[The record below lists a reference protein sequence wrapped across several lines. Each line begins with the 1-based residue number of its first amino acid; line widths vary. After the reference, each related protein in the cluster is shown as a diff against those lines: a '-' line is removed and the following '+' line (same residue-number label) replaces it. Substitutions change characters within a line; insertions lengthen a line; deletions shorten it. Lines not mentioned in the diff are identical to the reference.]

1 VAAFFPAA
9 VPEVRALLPALGFL
23 ISTFSVGGPRSLT
36 KRIEGKE
43 RLSMKER
50 VQKFGRFLSGMVMPN
65 IGAFIAWGL
74 IAALFIPDG
83 WIPNETIN
91 RMVSPMLK
99 YLLPILIGYTGG
111 KAVGGQKGAVTGAL
125 ATLGAIAATDST
137 MFIGA
142 MICGPLG
149 GWCIKKFDKA
159 MEGHIPAGFEMV
171 VNNFSVGIIGA
182 ILAILSIF
190 VIGPV
195 CVFLTGILEMG
206 VRFLV
211 DHSLLPLTAVL
222 VEPAKVLF
230 LNNAIN
236 HGVFTP
242 IGTAEALEAGKSI
255 LFMIESNPGPGL
267 GLLLAYCVA
276 GKGETRSSAG
286 AAAFIQFVGGIHEI
300 YFPYVL
306 MNPIVILGPM
316 IGNIVGIFTL
326 SALGGGLVAAA
337 SPGSIIAEML
347 MTPKGGYFANI
358 AGIGIACVV
367 SFVVSVFLLK
377 VFGKDASLEEAQAQV
392 AASKA
397 ASKGQ
402 AIPAASG
409 ASVSAKDVK
418 KIVFAC
424 DAGMGSSA
432 MGATMVRNKLK
443 DAGITDIEVIHYPVG
458 EIPSDCQIV
467 VTHHELSGRAAERAP
482 QARIIPIKNF
492 MGAPEYDVL
501 VKELLEARK
510 GGSSAPAAPAAEEK
524 PAASGEILLEKKNII
539 LNCKPVSP
547 EEAIRACGRLM
558 VESGYV
564 DESYIQGMLDREKS
578 FSVAIG
584 SHVAIP
590 HGTDASRAAIK
601 KTGLVVMTY
610 PEGIA
615 WGDDTVRLVVG
626 IASKGE
632 DHLGILGKIVEVAE
646 TEEDTDALVDNAT
659 ADQLYKLLNGLE

>member
-1 VAAFFPAA
+1 
-9 VPEVRALLPALGFL
+9 
-23 ISTFSVGGPRSLT
+23 
-36 KRIEGKE
+36 
-43 RLSMKER
+43 MKER

-74 IAALFIPDG
+74 IAAFFIPDG
-83 WIPNETIN
+83 WFPNETIN
-91 RMVSPMLK
+91 GMVGPMLRF
-99 YLLPILIGYTGG
+99 LLPILIGYTGG

-125 ATLGAIAATDST
+125 ATLGAIAATEST

-182 ILAILSIF
+182 ILAILSIY
-190 VIGPV
+190 VIAPV
-195 CVFLTGILEMG
+195 CVTLTGWLGAG
-206 VRFLV
+206 VEFLV
-211 DHSLLPLTAVL
+211 AHSLLPLTAIL

-242 IGTAEALEAGKSI
+242 IGTEQAMEMGKSI

-286 AAAFIQFVGGIHEI
+286 AAAVIQFVGGIHEI

-316 IGNIVGIFTL
+316 IGNVVGIFTL
-326 SALGGGLVAAA
+326 SALGGGLAAAA

-358 AGIGIACVV
+358 AGIAIAAVV
-367 SFVVSVFLLK
+367 SFLISVFLLK
-377 VFGKDASLEEAQAQV
+377 FFGKDASLEEAQAQV

-402 AIPAASG
+402 AAPAVSSG
-409 ASVSAKDVK
+409 ASVSAQDVK

-443 DAGITDIEVIHYPVG
+443 DAGITDIEVIHFPVG
-458 EIPSDCQIV
+458 EIPGDCQIV
-467 VTHHELSGRAAERAP
+467 VTHHELSGRAAQRVP

-492 MGAPEYDVL
+492 MGAPEYNTL
-501 VKELLEARK
+501 VQELLDARK
-510 GGSSAPAAPAAEEK
+510 GGAPAAAAAEEK
-524 PAASGEILLEKKNII
+524 PAADQPILLEKKNII

-547 EEAIRACGRLM
+547 EEAIKAVGRRM

-564 DESYIQGMLDREKS
+564 EESYIQGMLDREAS

-590 HGTDASRAAIK
+590 HGTEESRKAIK
-601 KTGLVVMTY
+601 KTGLIVMTY
-610 PEGIA
+610 PEGIQ
-615 WGDDTVRLVVG
+615 WGDETVRLVVG
-626 IASKGE
+626 IASTGE

-646 TEEDTDALVDNAT
+646 TEEDTDALVDNASV
-659 ADQLYKLLNGLE
+659 DQLYKLLNGLE

>member
-1 VAAFFPAA
+1 
-9 VPEVRALLPALGFL
+9 
-23 ISTFSVGGPRSLT
+23 
-36 KRIEGKE
+36 
-43 RLSMKER
+43 MKER

-83 WIPNETIN
+83 WLGKWGPAATIN
-91 RMVSPMLK
+91 TMVGPMLS

-111 KAVGGQKGAVTGAL
+111 KAVGGQKGAVAGAL
-125 ATLGAIAATDST
+125 ATLGAIASTEST

-149 GWCIKKFDKA
+149 GWCIKKFDEK

-171 VNNFSVGIIGA
+171 VNNFSVGILGG
-182 ILAILSIF
+182 ILAVLSIF
-190 VIGPV
+190 VIGPA
-195 CVFLTGILEMG
+195 CVVITDILGKG
-206 VRFLV
+206 VSFLV
-211 DHSLLPLTAVL
+211 NHSLLPLTAVL

-267 GLLLAYCVA
+267 GLLLAYCVF

-286 AAAFIQFVGGIHEI
+286 AAAVIQFVGGIHEI

-316 IGNIVGIFTL
+316 LGNIAGIFTL
-326 SALGGGLVAAA
+326 SLLGGGLVAAA
-337 SPGSIIAEML
+337 SPGSIIAELL
-347 MTPKGGYFANI
+347 MTPRGGYFANI
-358 AGIGIACVV
+358 MGIAVAAAV
-367 SFVVSVFLLK
+367 SFFVSAFLLK
-377 VFGKDASLEEAQAQV
+377 MFGKDASLEEAQAQV

-402 AIPAASG
+402 AVSAAATG
-409 ASVSAKDVK
+409 AVVSAKDVK

-432 MGATMVRNKLK
+432 MGATMLRNKLK
-443 DAGITDIEVIHYPVG
+443 DAGITDIEVIHHPVS
-458 EIPSDCQIV
+458 EIPADCQIV
-467 VTHHELSGRAAERAP
+467 VTHHELAHRAVASNPRA
-482 QARIIPIKNF
+482 RVIPIQNF
-492 MGAPEYDVL
+492 MGAPEYAML
-501 VKELLEARK
+501 VEELVAARSGK
-510 GGSSAPAAPAAEEK
+510 AAPALAAPKAEEK
-524 PAASGEILLEKKNII
+524 PAAPGAILLEQKNIV
-539 LNCKPVSP
+539 LNCKTVSP
-547 EEAIRACGRLM
+547 EEAIRAVGKRM
-558 VESGYV
+558 VDSGYCSEGYV
-564 DESYIQGMLDREKS
+564 QGMLDRNAS
-578 FSVAIG
+578 FPVAIG

-590 HGTDASRAAIK
+590 HGTNESREFIQ

-610 PEGIA
+610 PEGIV
-615 WGDDTVRLVVG
+615 WGEDQELVRLVIG
-626 IASKGE
+626 IASTGE
-632 DHLGILGKIVEVAE
+632 EHLDILNRIVEVCE
-646 TEEDTDALVDNAT
+646 TEEDTDALVDTAT
-659 ADQLYKLLNGLE
+659 VEDLYKKLNGLS

>member
-1 VAAFFPAA
+1 
-9 VPEVRALLPALGFL
+9 
-23 ISTFSVGGPRSLT
+23 
-36 KRIEGKE
+36 
-43 RLSMKER
+43 MKER

-74 IAALFIPDG
+74 IAAFFIPDG
-83 WIPNETIN
+83 WFPNETIN
-91 RMVSPMLK
+91 GMVGPMLRF
-99 YLLPILIGYTGG
+99 LLPILIGYTGG

-125 ATLGAIAATDST
+125 ATLGAIAATEST

-182 ILAILSIF
+182 ILAILSIY
-190 VIGPV
+190 VIAPV
-195 CVFLTGILEMG
+195 CVTLTTWLGAG
-206 VRFLV
+206 VEFLV
-211 DHSLLPLTAVL
+211 AHSLLPLTAVL

-242 IGTAEALEAGKSI
+242 IGTEQAMEMGKSI

-286 AAAFIQFVGGIHEI
+286 AAAVIQFVGGIHEI

-326 SALGGGLVAAA
+326 SALGGGLAAAA

-347 MTPKGGYFANI
+347 MTPRGGYLANI
-358 AGIGIACVV
+358 AGIGIAAVV
-367 SFVVSVFLLK
+367 SFFISVFLLK
-377 VFGKDASLEEAQAQV
+377 FFGKDASLEEAQAQV

-402 AIPAASG
+402 AVPAV
-409 ASVSAKDVK
+409 SVSAKDVR

-443 DAGITDIEVIHYPVG
+443 DAGITDIEVIHFPVG
-458 EIPSDCQIV
+458 EIPGDCQIV
-467 VTHHELSGRAAERAP
+467 VTHHELSGRAAQRAP

-492 MGAPEYDVL
+492 MGAPEYNTL
-501 VKELLEARK
+501 VQELLDARK
-510 GGSSAPAAPAAEEK
+510 GGSAPAAPAAVEEA
-524 PAASGEILLEKKNII
+524 PAAAEQPILLEKKNIV

-547 EEAIRACGRLM
+547 EEAIKAVGKRM

-564 DESYIQGMLDREKS
+564 EEAYIQGMLDREAS

-590 HGTDASRAAIK
+590 HGTEESRKAIK
-601 KTGLVVMTY
+601 KTGLIVMTY
-610 PEGIA
+610 PEGIE
-615 WGDDTVRLVVG
+615 WGDETVRLVVG
-626 IASKGE
+626 IASTGE

-646 TEEDTDALVDNAT
+646 TEEDTDALVDNASV
-659 ADQLYKLLNGLE
+659 DQLYKLLNGLE

>member
-1 VAAFFPAA
+1 
-9 VPEVRALLPALGFL
+9 
-23 ISTFSVGGPRSLT
+23 
-36 KRIEGKE
+36 
-43 RLSMKER
+43 MKER

-74 IAALFIPDG
+74 IAAFFIPDG
-83 WIPNETIN
+83 WFPNDTIN
-91 RMVSPMLK
+91 GMVGPMLRF
-99 YLLPILIGYTGG
+99 LLPILIGYTGG

-125 ATLGAIAATDST
+125 ATLGAIAATEST

-182 ILAILSIF
+182 ILAILSIY
-190 VIGPV
+190 VIAPV
-195 CVFLTGILEMG
+195 CVTLTGWLGAG
-206 VRFLV
+206 VQFLV
-211 DHSLLPLTAVL
+211 DRSLLPLTAVL

-242 IGTAEALEAGKSI
+242 IGTEQAMEMGKSI

-286 AAAFIQFVGGIHEI
+286 AAAVIQFVGGIHEI

-326 SALGGGLVAAA
+326 SALGGGLAAAA

-347 MTPKGGYFANI
+347 MTPRGGYLANI
-358 AGIGIACVV
+358 AGIGIAAVV
-367 SFVVSVFLLK
+367 SFLISVFLLK
-377 VFGKDASLEEAQAQV
+377 FFGKDASLEEAQAQV

-402 AIPAASG
+402 AVPAV
-409 ASVSAKDVK
+409 SVSAKDVR

-458 EIPSDCQIV
+458 EIPGDCQIV
-467 VTHHELSGRAAERAP
+467 VTHHELSGRAAQRAP

-492 MGAPEYDVL
+492 MGAPEYNTL
-501 VKELLEARK
+501 VQELLDARK
-510 GGSSAPAAPAAEEK
+510 GGSAPAPAAAAEEK
-524 PAASGEILLEKKNII
+524 PAGEQPILLEKKNII

-547 EEAIRACGRLM
+547 EEAIKAVGRRM

-564 DESYIQGMLDREKS
+564 EESYIQGMLDREAS

-590 HGTDASRAAIK
+590 HGTEESRKAIK
-601 KTGLVVMTY
+601 KTGLIVMTY
-610 PEGIA
+610 PEGIQ
-615 WGDDTVRLVVG
+615 WGDELVRLVVG
-626 IASKGE
+626 IASTGE

-646 TEEDTDALVDNAT
+646 TEEDTDKLVDT
-659 ADQLYKLLNGLE
+659 AGVDQLYKLLNGLE

>member
-1 VAAFFPAA
+1 
-9 VPEVRALLPALGFL
+9 
-23 ISTFSVGGPRSLT
+23 
-36 KRIEGKE
+36 
-43 RLSMKER
+43 MKER

-74 IAALFIPDG
+74 IAAFFIPDG
-83 WIPNETIN
+83 WFPNDTIN
-91 RMVSPMLK
+91 GMVGPMLRF
-99 YLLPILIGYTGG
+99 LLPILIGYTGG

-125 ATLGAIAATDST
+125 ATLGAIAATEST

-182 ILAILSIF
+182 ILAILSIY
-190 VIGPV
+190 VIAPV
-195 CVFLTGILEMG
+195 CVTLTDWLGAG
-206 VRFLV
+206 VEFLV
-211 DHSLLPLTAVL
+211 AQSLLPLTAVL

-242 IGTAEALEAGKSI
+242 IGTEQAMEMGKSI

-286 AAAFIQFVGGIHEI
+286 AAAVIQFVGGIHEI

-326 SALGGGLVAAA
+326 SALGGGLAAAA

-347 MTPKGGYFANI
+347 MTPRGGYLANI
-358 AGIGIACVV
+358 AGIGIAAVV
-367 SFVVSVFLLK
+367 SFLISVFLLK
-377 VFGKDASLEEAQAQV
+377 FFGKDASLEEAQAQV

-402 AIPAASG
+402 AVPAASSG
-409 ASVSAKDVK
+409 ASVSAKDVR

-458 EIPSDCQIV
+458 EIPGDCQIV
-467 VTHHELSGRAAERAP
+467 VTHHELSGRAAQRAP

-492 MGAPEYDVL
+492 MGAPEYNTL
-501 VKELLEARK
+501 VQELLDARK
-510 GGSSAPAAPAAEEK
+510 GGSAPAPAAAAEEK
-524 PAASGEILLEKKNII
+524 PAGEQPILLEKKNII

-547 EEAIRACGRLM
+547 EEAIKAVGRRM

-564 DESYIQGMLDREKS
+564 EESYIQGMLDREAS

-590 HGTDASRAAIK
+590 HGTEESRKAIK
-601 KTGLVVMTY
+601 KTGLIVMTY
-610 PEGIA
+610 PEGIQ
-615 WGDDTVRLVVG
+615 WGDELVRLVVG
-626 IASKGE
+626 IASTGE

-646 TEEDTDALVDNAT
+646 TEEDTDKLVDT
-659 ADQLYKLLNGLE
+659 AGVDQLYKLLNGLE

>member
-1 VAAFFPAA
+1 
-9 VPEVRALLPALGFL
+9 
-23 ISTFSVGGPRSLT
+23 
-36 KRIEGKE
+36 
-43 RLSMKER
+43 MKER

-83 WIPNETIN
+83 WLGKWGPAATIN
-91 RMVSPMLK
+91 TMVGPMLS

-111 KAVGGQKGAVTGAL
+111 RMVGGQKGAVTGAL
-125 ATLGAIAATDST
+125 ATLGAIASTTST

-149 GWCIKKFDKA
+149 GWCIKKFDEK

-171 VNNFSVGIIGA
+171 VNNFSVGIIGG
-182 ILAILSIF
+182 ILAVLSIF
-190 VIGPV
+190 AIGPA
-195 CVFLTGILEMG
+195 CVKITDVLGAG
-206 VRFLV
+206 VGFLV
-211 DHSLLPLTAVL
+211 ERGLLPLTAVL

-242 IGTAEALEAGKSI
+242 IGTEQAAELGKSI

-286 AAAFIQFVGGIHEI
+286 AAAVIQFVGGIHEI

-316 IGNIVGIFTL
+316 IGNIAGIFTL

-347 MTPKGGYFANI
+347 MTPKGGYVANI
-358 AGIGIACVV
+358 AGIGVAAAV
-367 SFVVSVFLLK
+367 SFAISVFLLK
-377 VFGKDASLEEAQAQV
+377 FFGKDASLAEAQAQV

-402 AIPAASG
+402 APVESSTG
-409 ASVSAKDVK
+409 ADVDLRSVK

-432 MGATMVRNKLK
+432 MGATMLRNKFK
-443 DAGITDIEVIHYPVG
+443 DAGITGIEVIHHPVS
-458 EIPSDCQIV
+458 EIPGDCQIV
-467 VTHHELSGRAAERAP
+467 VTHHELSGRAAQRAP
-482 QARIIPIKNF
+482 QARIIPIHNF
-492 MGAPEYDVL
+492 MGAPEYDAL
-501 VKELLEARK
+501 VNELLEARK
-510 GGSSAPAAPAAEEK
+510 GGSAPVKAAPVEAPKAEEEAPAQENT
-524 PAASGEILLEKKNII
+524 LLERKNIV
-539 LNCKPVSP
+539 LGCAPVTP

-564 DESYIQGMLDREKS
+564 DEAYIQGMLDREAS

-590 HGTDASRAAIK
+590 HGTNDVKPLIK
-601 KTGLVVMTY
+601 RTGVVVMTY
-610 PEGIA
+610 PDGID
-615 WGDDTVRLVVG
+615 WNGDKVKLVVG
-626 IASKGE
+626 IAAKGE
-632 DHLGILGKIVEVAE
+632 EHLEVLGRIVAIAS
-646 TEEDTDALVDNAT
+646 TDEDTDKLVAS
-659 ADQLYKLLNGLE
+659 ADAEKLFKTLNGMA

>member
-1 VAAFFPAA
+1 
-9 VPEVRALLPALGFL
+9 
-23 ISTFSVGGPRSLT
+23 
-36 KRIEGKE
+36 
-43 RLSMKER
+43 MKER

-74 IAALFIPDG
+74 IAAFFIPDG
-83 WIPNETIN
+83 WFPNDTIN
-91 RMVSPMLK
+91 GMVGPMLRF
-99 YLLPILIGYTGG
+99 LLPILIGYTGG

-125 ATLGAIAATDST
+125 ATLGAIAATEST

-182 ILAILSIF
+182 ILAILSIY
-190 VIGPV
+190 VIAPV
-195 CVFLTGILEMG
+195 CVTLTDWLGAG
-206 VRFLV
+206 VQFLV
-211 DHSLLPLTAVL
+211 DRSLLPLTAVL

-242 IGTAEALEAGKSI
+242 IGTEQAMEMGKSI

-286 AAAFIQFVGGIHEI
+286 AAAVIQFVGGIHEI

-326 SALGGGLVAAA
+326 SALGGGLAAAA

-347 MTPKGGYFANI
+347 MTPRGGYLANI
-358 AGIGIACVV
+358 AGIGIAAVV
-367 SFVVSVFLLK
+367 SFFISVFLLK
-377 VFGKDASLEEAQAQV
+377 FFGKDASLEEAQAQV

-402 AIPAASG
+402 AIPAASAG
-409 ASVSAKDVK
+409 ASVSAKDVR

-458 EIPSDCQIV
+458 EIPGDCQIV
-467 VTHHELSGRAAERAP
+467 VTHHELSGRAAQRAP

-492 MGAPEYDVL
+492 MGAPEYNTL
-501 VKELLEARK
+501 VQELLDARK
-510 GGSSAPAAPAAEEK
+510 GGSAPAPAAVEEAPAAAEH
-524 PAASGEILLEKKNII
+524 PILLEKKNIV

-547 EEAIRACGRLM
+547 EEAIKAVGKRM

-564 DESYIQGMLDREKS
+564 EESYIQGMLDREAS

-590 HGTDASRAAIK
+590 HGTEESRKAIK
-601 KTGLVVMTY
+601 KTGLIVMTY
-610 PEGIA
+610 PEGIQ
-615 WGDDTVRLVVG
+615 WGDELVRLVVG
-626 IASKGE
+626 IASTGE

-646 TEEDTDALVDNAT
+646 TEEDTDKLVDDAT
-659 ADQLYKLLNGLE
+659 VDQLYKLLNGLE

>member
-1 VAAFFPAA
+1 
-9 VPEVRALLPALGFL
+9 
-23 ISTFSVGGPRSLT
+23 
-36 KRIEGKE
+36 
-43 RLSMKER
+43 MKER

-65 IGAFIAWGL
+65 IGAFIAWGF
-74 IAALFIPDG
+74 IAAFFIEAG
-83 WIPNETIN
+83 WFPNATIAG
-91 RMVSPMLK
+91 MVVPMLQ
-99 YLLPILIGYTGG
+99 YLLPVLIGYTGG
-111 KAVGGQKGAVTGAL
+111 RVVGGQKGAVTGAL
-125 ATLGAIAATDST
+125 ATLGAIASTEST

-149 GWCIKKFDKA
+149 GWCIKKFDQS

-171 VNNFSVGIIGA
+171 VNNFSVGIIGG
-182 ILAILSIF
+182 ILAVLSIF
-190 VIGPV
+190 AIGPA
-195 CVFLTGILEMG
+195 CVKITDVLGAG
-206 VRFLV
+206 VSFLV
-211 DHSLLPLTAVL
+211 EHGLLPLTAVL

-316 IGNIVGIFTL
+316 IGNIAGIFTL
-326 SALGGGLVAAA
+326 SMLGGGLVAAA

-347 MTPKGGYFANI
+347 MTPKGGYIANI
-358 AGIGIACVV
+358 AGIAVAAVV
-367 SFVVSVFLLK
+367 SFLISAFLLK
-377 VFGKDASLEEAQAQV
+377 FFGKDASLEEAQAQV
-392 AASKA
+392 AANKA

-402 AIPAASG
+402 AIPAASTG
-409 ASVSAKDVK
+409 ASVDARDVR

-443 DAGITDIEVIHYPVG
+443 DAGVTGIEVIHHPVS
-458 EIPSDCQIV
+458 EIPGDCQIV
-467 VTHHELSGRAAERAP
+467 VTHHELSGRAAQRAP

-501 VKELLEARK
+501 VKELLDARK
-510 GGSSAPAAPAAEEK
+510 DVPAPAPAAMETPEAEESPAAVT
-524 PAASGEILLEKKNII
+524 LLERKNIV
-539 LNCKPVSP
+539 LGCAPVTP
-547 EEAIRACGRLM
+547 EEAIRACGRRM
-558 VESGYV
+558 VDSGYV
-564 DESYIQGMLDREKS
+564 DEAYIQGMLDREAS

-590 HGTDASRAAIK
+590 HGTNDVKPLIK
-601 KTGLVVMTY
+601 RTGVVVMTY
-610 PEGIA
+610 PEGID
-615 WGDDTVRLVVG
+615 WNGDKVKLVVG
-626 IASKGE
+626 IAAKGDE
-632 DHLGILGKIVEVAE
+632 HLEILGRIVGIAS
-646 TEEDTDALVDNAT
+646 TDEDTDALVAS
-659 ADQLYKLLNGLE
+659 ADTETLFKKLNGLA

>member
-1 VAAFFPAA
+1 
-9 VPEVRALLPALGFL
+9 
-23 ISTFSVGGPRSLT
+23 
-36 KRIEGKE
+36 
-43 RLSMKER
+43 MKER

-74 IAALFIPDG
+74 IAAFFIPDG
-83 WIPNETIN
+83 WFPNDTIN
-91 RMVSPMLK
+91 GMVGPMLRF
-99 YLLPILIGYTGG
+99 LLPILIGYTGG

-125 ATLGAIAATDST
+125 ATLGAIAATEST

-182 ILAILSIF
+182 ILAILSIY
-190 VIGPV
+190 VIAPV
-195 CVFLTGILEMG
+195 CVTLTDWLGAG
-206 VRFLV
+206 VQFLV
-211 DHSLLPLTAVL
+211 DRSLLPLTAVL

-242 IGTAEALEAGKSI
+242 IGTEQAMEMGKSI

-286 AAAFIQFVGGIHEI
+286 AAAVIQFVGGIHEI

-316 IGNIVGIFTL
+316 IGNVVGIFTL
-326 SALGGGLVAAA
+326 SALGGGLAAAA

-347 MTPKGGYFANI
+347 MTPRGGYLANI
-358 AGIGIACVV
+358 AGIGIAAVV
-367 SFVVSVFLLK
+367 SFFISVFLLK
-377 VFGKDASLEEAQAQV
+377 FFGKDASLEEAQAQV

-402 AIPAASG
+402 AIPAASAG
-409 ASVSAKDVK
+409 ASVSAKDVR

-458 EIPSDCQIV
+458 EIPGDCQIV
-467 VTHHELSGRAAERAP
+467 VTHHELSGRAAQRAP

-492 MGAPEYDVL
+492 MGAPEYNTL
-501 VKELLEARK
+501 VQELLDARK
-510 GGSSAPAAPAAEEK
+510 GGSAPAPAAVEEAPAAAEH
-524 PAASGEILLEKKNII
+524 PILLEKKNIV

-547 EEAIRACGRLM
+547 EEAIKAVGKRM

-564 DESYIQGMLDREKS
+564 EESYIQGMLDREAS

-590 HGTDASRAAIK
+590 HGTEESRKAIK
-601 KTGLVVMTY
+601 KTGLIVMTY
-610 PEGIA
+610 PEGIE
-615 WGDDTVRLVVG
+615 WGDETVRLVVG
-626 IASKGE
+626 IASTGE

-646 TEEDTDALVDNAT
+646 TEEDTDKLVDDAT
-659 ADQLYKLLNGLE
+659 VDQLYKLLNGLE

>member
-1 VAAFFPAA
+1 
-9 VPEVRALLPALGFL
+9 
-23 ISTFSVGGPRSLT
+23 
-36 KRIEGKE
+36 
-43 RLSMKER
+43 MKER

-74 IAALFIPDG
+74 IAAFFIPDG
-83 WIPNETIN
+83 WFPNDTIN
-91 RMVSPMLK
+91 GMVGPMLRF
-99 YLLPILIGYTGG
+99 LLPILIGYTGG

-125 ATLGAIAATDST
+125 ATLGAIAATEST

-182 ILAILSIF
+182 ILAILSIY
-190 VIGPV
+190 VIAPV
-195 CVFLTGILEMG
+195 CVTLTDWLGAG
-206 VRFLV
+206 VQFLV
-211 DHSLLPLTAVL
+211 DRSLLPLTAVL

-242 IGTAEALEAGKSI
+242 IGTEQAMEMGKSI

-286 AAAFIQFVGGIHEI
+286 AAAVIQFVGGIHEI

-316 IGNIVGIFTL
+316 IGNVVGIFTL
-326 SALGGGLVAAA
+326 SALGGGLAAAA

-347 MTPKGGYFANI
+347 MTPRGGYLANI
-358 AGIGIACVV
+358 AGIGIAAVV
-367 SFVVSVFLLK
+367 SFFISVFLLK
-377 VFGKDASLEEAQAQV
+377 FFGKDASLEEAQAQV

-402 AIPAASG
+402 AVPAV
-409 ASVSAKDVK
+409 SVSAKDVR

-443 DAGITDIEVIHYPVG
+443 DAGITDIEVIHFPVG
-458 EIPSDCQIV
+458 EIPGDCQIV
-467 VTHHELSGRAAERAP
+467 VTHHELSGRAAQRAP

-492 MGAPEYDVL
+492 MGAPEYNTL
-501 VKELLEARK
+501 VQELLDARK
-510 GGSSAPAAPAAEEK
+510 GGSAPAPAVVEEAPAAAEH
-524 PAASGEILLEKKNII
+524 PILLEKKNIV

-547 EEAIRACGRLM
+547 EEAIKAVGKRM

-564 DESYIQGMLDREKS
+564 EESYIQGMLDREAS

-590 HGTDASRAAIK
+590 HGTEESRKAIK
-601 KTGLVVMTY
+601 KTGLIVMTY
-610 PEGIA
+610 PEGIQ
-615 WGDDTVRLVVG
+615 WGDELVRLVVG
-626 IASKGE
+626 IASTGE

-646 TEEDTDALVDNAT
+646 TEEDTDKLVDDAT
-659 ADQLYKLLNGLE
+659 VDQLYKLLNGLE

>member
-1 VAAFFPAA
+1 
-9 VPEVRALLPALGFL
+9 
-23 ISTFSVGGPRSLT
+23 
-36 KRIEGKE
+36 
-43 RLSMKER
+43 MKER

-74 IAALFIPDG
+74 IAAFFIPDG
-83 WIPNETIN
+83 WFPNDTIN
-91 RMVSPMLK
+91 GMVGPMLRF
-99 YLLPILIGYTGG
+99 LLPILIGYTGG

-125 ATLGAIAATDST
+125 ATLGAIAATEST

-182 ILAILSIF
+182 ILAILSIY
-190 VIGPV
+190 VIAPV
-195 CVFLTGILEMG
+195 CVTLTGWLGAG
-206 VRFLV
+206 VQFLV
-211 DHSLLPLTAVL
+211 DRSLLPLTAVL

-242 IGTAEALEAGKSI
+242 IGTEQAMEMGKSI

-286 AAAFIQFVGGIHEI
+286 AAAVIQFVGGIHEI

-326 SALGGGLVAAA
+326 SALGGGLAAAA

-347 MTPKGGYFANI
+347 MTPRGGYLANI
-358 AGIGIACVV
+358 AGIGIAAVV
-367 SFVVSVFLLK
+367 SFLISVFLLK
-377 VFGKDASLEEAQAQV
+377 FFGKDASLEEAQAQV

-402 AIPAASG
+402 AVSAASSG
-409 ASVSAKDVK
+409 ASVSAKDVR

-458 EIPSDCQIV
+458 EIPGDCQIV
-467 VTHHELSGRAAERAP
+467 VTHHELSGRAAQRAP

-492 MGAPEYDVL
+492 MGAPEYNTL
-501 VKELLEARK
+501 VQELLDARK
-510 GGSSAPAAPAAEEK
+510 GGSAPAPAAAAEEK
-524 PAASGEILLEKKNII
+524 PAGEQPILLEKKNII

-547 EEAIRACGRLM
+547 EEAIKAVGKRM

-564 DESYIQGMLDREKS
+564 EESYIQGMLDREAS

-590 HGTDASRAAIK
+590 HGTEESRKAIK
-601 KTGLVVMTY
+601 KTGLIVMTY
-610 PEGIA
+610 PEGIQ
-615 WGDDTVRLVVG
+615 WGDELVRLVVG
-626 IASKGE
+626 IASTGE

-646 TEEDTDALVDNAT
+646 TEEDTDKLVDT
-659 ADQLYKLLNGLE
+659 AGVDQLYKLLNGLE

>member
-1 VAAFFPAA
+1 MPPGRFV
-9 VPEVRALLPALGFL
+9 
-23 ISTFSVGGPRSLT
+23 
-36 KRIEGKE
+36 KRPYVLQFQRPHPYIVKGDTPV
-43 RLSMKER
+43 KER

-83 WIPNETIN
+83 WLGWWAPAATIN
-91 RMVSPMLK
+91 NMVGPMLS

-111 KAVGGQKGAVTGAL
+111 KVVGGQKGAVTGAL
-125 ATLGAIAATDST
+125 ATLGAIASTDST

-149 GWCIKKFDKA
+149 GWCIKKFDEK

-171 VNNFSVGIIGA
+171 VNNFSVGIIGG
-182 ILAILSIF
+182 ILAVLSIF
-190 VIGPV
+190 AIGPA
-195 CVFLTGILEMG
+195 CVKITDVLGAG
-206 VRFLV
+206 VSFLV
-211 DHSLLPLTAVL
+211 EHGLLPLTAVL

-316 IGNIVGIFTL
+316 LGNIAGIFTL
-326 SALGGGLVAAA
+326 SMLGGGLVAAA
-337 SPGSIIAEML
+337 SPGSIIAELL

-358 AGIGIACVV
+358 AGIAVAGAV
-367 SFVVSVFLLK
+367 SFAVSVFLLK
-377 VFGKDASLEEAQAQV
+377 FFGKDASLAEAQAQV
-392 AASKA
+392 AASK
-397 ASKGQ
+397 GQ
-402 AIPAASG
+402 APAAESTTG
-409 ASVSAKDVK
+409 AEVDIKSVK

-432 MGATMVRNKLK
+432 MGATMLRNKLK
-443 DAGITDIEVIHYPVG
+443 DAGITGIEVIHHPVS
-458 EIPSDCQIV
+458 EIPGDCQIV
-467 VTHHELSGRAAERAP
+467 VTHHELSGRAAQRAP
-482 QARIIPIKNF
+482 QARIIPIHNF
-492 MGAPEYDVL
+492 MGAPEYDAL
-501 VKELLEARK
+501 VNELLDARK
-510 GGSSAPAAPAAEEK
+510 GGSAPAPSAPAPKVETPAPA
-524 PAASGEILLEKKNII
+524 GDTLLERKNIV
-539 LNCKPVSP
+539 LNCAPATP

-564 DESYIQGMLDREKS
+564 DEAYIQGMLDREAS

-590 HGTDASRAAIK
+590 HGTNDVKPLIK
-601 KTGLVVMTY
+601 RTGVVVMTY
-610 PEGIA
+610 PEGID
-615 WGDDTVRLVVG
+615 WNGDKVKLVVG
-626 IASKGE
+626 IAAKGE
-632 DHLGILGKIVEVAE
+632 EHLEVLGRIVAIAS
-646 TEEDTDALVDNAT
+646 TDEDTDKLVAS
-659 ADQLYKLLNGLE
+659 ADAEKLFTNLNGLT

>member
-1 VAAFFPAA
+1 
-9 VPEVRALLPALGFL
+9 
-23 ISTFSVGGPRSLT
+23 
-36 KRIEGKE
+36 
-43 RLSMKER
+43 MKER

-74 IAALFIPDG
+74 IAAFFIPDG
-83 WIPNETIN
+83 WFPNDTIN
-91 RMVSPMLK
+91 GMVGPMLRF
-99 YLLPILIGYTGG
+99 LLPILIGYTGG

-125 ATLGAIAATDST
+125 ATLGAIAATEST

-182 ILAILSIF
+182 ILAILSIY
-190 VIGPV
+190 VIAPV
-195 CVFLTGILEMG
+195 CVTLTDWLGEG
-206 VRFLV
+206 VQFLV
-211 DHSLLPLTAVL
+211 DRSLLPLTAVL

-242 IGTAEALEAGKSI
+242 IGTEQAMEMGKSI

-286 AAAFIQFVGGIHEI
+286 AAAVIQFVGGIHEI

-326 SALGGGLVAAA
+326 SALGGGLAAA
-337 SPGSIIAEML
+337 TSPGSIIAEML
-347 MTPKGGYFANI
+347 MTPRGGYLANI
-358 AGIGIACVV
+358 AGIGIAAVV
-367 SFVVSVFLLK
+367 SFLISVFLLK
-377 VFGKDASLEEAQAQV
+377 FFGKDASLEEAQAQV

-402 AIPAASG
+402 AVPAASSG
-409 ASVSAKDVK
+409 ASVSAKDVR

-443 DAGITDIEVIHYPVG
+443 DAGITDIEVIHFPVG
-458 EIPSDCQIV
+458 EIPGDCQIV
-467 VTHHELSGRAAERAP
+467 VTHHELSGRAAQRAP

-492 MGAPEYDVL
+492 MGAPEYNTL
-501 VKELLEARK
+501 VQELLDARK
-510 GGSSAPAAPAAEEK
+510 GGSAPAPAAAEEAPAAAEH
-524 PAASGEILLEKKNII
+524 PILLEKKNIV

-547 EEAIRACGRLM
+547 EEAIKAVGKRM

-564 DESYIQGMLDREKS
+564 EESYIQGMLDREAS

-590 HGTDASRAAIK
+590 HGTEESRKAIK
-601 KTGLVVMTY
+601 KTGLIVMTY
-610 PEGIA
+610 PEGIQ
-615 WGDDTVRLVVG
+615 WGDELVRLVVG
-626 IASKGE
+626 IASTGE

-646 TEEDTDALVDNAT
+646 TEEDTDKLVDDAT
-659 ADQLYKLLNGLE
+659 VDQLYKLLNGLE

>member
-1 VAAFFPAA
+1 
-9 VPEVRALLPALGFL
+9 
-23 ISTFSVGGPRSLT
+23 
-36 KRIEGKE
+36 
-43 RLSMKER
+43 
-50 VQKFGRFLSGMVMPN
+50 MVMPN

-83 WIPNETIN
+83 WLGKWGPAATIN
-91 RMVSPMLK
+91 NMVGPMLS

-125 ATLGAIAATDST
+125 ATLGAIASTTST

-149 GWCIKKFDKA
+149 GWCVKKFDEK

-171 VNNFSVGIIGA
+171 VNNFSVGIIGG

-190 VIGPV
+190 VIGPA
-195 CVFLTGILEMG
+195 CVVLTDVLGKG
-206 VRFLV
+206 VGWLV
-211 DHSLLPLTAVL
+211 NHSLLPLTAVL

-242 IGTAEALEAGKSI
+242 IGTEQVEALRAVGEVGKSI
-255 LFMIESNPGPGL
+255 LYMIESNPGPGL

-286 AAAFIQFVGGIHEI
+286 AAAVIQFVGGIHEI

-316 IGNIVGIFTL
+316 VGNVCGIFTL
-326 SALGGGLVAAA
+326 NLLGGGLSGPA
-337 SPGSIIAEML
+337 SPGSVIAELML
-347 MTPKGGYFANI
+347 TPKGCYFANI
-358 AGIGIACVV
+358 AGIAVACAV
-367 SFVVSVFLLK
+367 SFAISTFLLK
-377 VFGKDASLEEAQAQV
+377 FFGKDADLAEAQAQV

-402 AIPAASG
+402 AAPAG
-409 ASVSAKDVK
+409 APTGAQVDINSVR

-432 MGATMVRNKLK
+432 MGATMLRNKLK
-443 DAGITDIEVIHYPVG
+443 DAGITDIEVIHHPVS

-467 VTHHELSGRAAERAP
+467 VTHHELAHRAVASNP
-482 QARIIPIKNF
+482 SARVIPIQNF
-492 MGAPEYDVL
+492 MGAPEYDAL
-501 VKELLEARK
+501 VKELTAAR
-510 GGSSAPAAPAAEEK
+510 GGKSAPAAAVEEK
-524 PAASGEILLEKKNII
+524 KASGPILLEKKNIV
-539 LNCKPVSP
+539 LNCQPATP

-558 VESGYV
+558 VESGYCTEGYV
-564 DESYIQGMLDREKS
+564 QGMIERDAG
-578 FSVAIG
+578 FPVAIG

-590 HGTDASRAAIK
+590 HGTNESREFIQ

-610 PEGIA
+610 PQGIV
-615 WGDDTVRLVVG
+615 WGEDEELVRLVIG
-626 IASKGE
+626 IASQGE
-632 DHLGILGKIVEVAE
+632 EHLDILNRIVEICE
-646 TEEDTDALVDNAT
+646 SEEDTDALVDTAT
-659 ADQLYKLLNGLE
+659 VEELYQKLNGLS

>member
-1 VAAFFPAA
+1 
-9 VPEVRALLPALGFL
+9 
-23 ISTFSVGGPRSLT
+23 
-36 KRIEGKE
+36 
-43 RLSMKER
+43 MKER

-65 IGAFIAWGL
+65 IGAFIAWGF
-74 IAALFIPDG
+74 IAAFFIPAG
-83 WIPNETIN
+83 WFPNETIN
-91 RMVSPMLK
+91 GMVGPMLQ

-111 KAVGGQKGAVTGAL
+111 KVVGGQKGAVTGAL
-125 ATLGAIAATDST
+125 ATLGAIAATDAT

-171 VNNFSVGIIGA
+171 VNNFSVGVIGA
-182 ILAILSIF
+182 VLAILSIY

-195 CVFLTGILEMG
+195 CVVLTDILGSG
-206 VRFLV
+206 VEFLV
-211 DHSLLPLTAVL
+211 NHGLLPLTAVL

-242 IGTAEALEAGKSI
+242 IGTEQAMEFGKSI

-286 AAAFIQFVGGIHEI
+286 AAAVIQFVGGIHEI

-316 IGNIVGIFTL
+316 IGNICAIFTL
-326 SALGGGLVAAA
+326 SILGGGLVAAA

-347 MTPKGGYFANI
+347 MTPRGGYIANV
-358 AGIGIACVV
+358 AGIGVGAIV
-367 SFVVSVFLLK
+367 SFLISAFLLK
-377 VFGKDASLEEAQAQV
+377 MFGKDASLEEAQAQV

-402 AIPAASG
+402 AIPAAASG
-409 ASVSAKDVK
+409 ASVNAKDVR

-458 EIPSDCQIV
+458 EIPGDCQIV
-467 VTHHELSGRAAERAP
+467 VTHHELSGRAAQRAP

-510 GGSSAPAAPAAEEK
+510 GGSAPAPAAAAPAAEEK
-524 PAASGEILLEKKNII
+524 PAGEQPILLEKKNII

-547 EEAIRACGRLM
+547 EEAIQAVGKLM

-564 DESYIQGMLDREKS
+564 EESYIQGMLDREKS

-590 HGTDASRAAIK
+590 HGTEESRKAIK
-601 KTGLVVMTY
+601 KTGLIVMTY
-610 PEGIA
+610 PEGIE
-615 WGDDTVRLVVG
+615 WGEDTVRLVVG
-626 IASKGE
+626 IASTGE

-646 TEEDTDALVDNAT
+646 TEEDTDKLVDNASV
-659 ADQLYKLLNGLE
+659 DQLYKLLNSLE

>member
-1 VAAFFPAA
+1 
-9 VPEVRALLPALGFL
+9 
-23 ISTFSVGGPRSLT
+23 
-36 KRIEGKE
+36 
-43 RLSMKER
+43 MKER

-83 WIPNETIN
+83 WLGKWGPAATIN
-91 RMVSPMLK
+91 TMVGPMLQ

-111 KAVGGQKGAVTGAL
+111 RAVGGQKGAVTGAL
-125 ATLGAIAATDST
+125 ATLGAIASTSST

-171 VNNFSVGIIGA
+171 VNNFSVGIIGG
-182 ILAILSIF
+182 ILAVLSIF
-190 VIGPV
+190 VIGPA
-195 CVFLTGILEMG
+195 CVVVTDILGKG
-206 VRFLV
+206 VQFLV
-211 DHSLLPLTAVL
+211 DRSLLPLTAVL

-242 IGTAEALEAGKSI
+242 IGTDQAMEMGKSI

-286 AAAFIQFVGGIHEI
+286 AAAVIQFVGGIHEI

-316 IGNIVGIFTL
+316 VGNIVGIFTL
-326 SALGGGLVAAA
+326 SVLKGGLVAAA

-358 AGIGIACVV
+358 AGIGVAAVV
-367 SFVVSVFLLK
+367 SFFISVFLLK
-377 VFGKDASLEEAQAQV
+377 FFGKDADLAEAQAQV

-402 AIPAASG
+402 AIPAAVSSG

-458 EIPSDCQIV
+458 EIPGDCQIV

-492 MGAPEYDVL
+492 MGAPEYNTL
-501 VKELLEARK
+501 VQELLDARK
-510 GGSSAPAAPAAEEK
+510 GGSAPAAPAAAEEQS
-524 PAASGEILLEKKNII
+524 AAAEQPILLEKKNIL

-547 EEAIRACGRLM
+547 EEAIKAVGKLM

-564 DESYIQGMLDREKS
+564 EESYIQGMLDREKS

-590 HGTDASRAAIK
+590 HGTEESRKAIK
-601 KTGLVVMTY
+601 KTGLIVMTY
-610 PEGIA
+610 PEGIQ
-615 WGDDTVRLVVG
+615 WGDELVRLVVG
-626 IASKGE
+626 IASTGE

-646 TEEDTDALVDNAT
+646 TEEDTDKLVDGAT
-659 ADQLYKLLNGLE
+659 VDQLYKLLNGLE

>member
-1 VAAFFPAA
+1 
-9 VPEVRALLPALGFL
+9 
-23 ISTFSVGGPRSLT
+23 
-36 KRIEGKE
+36 
-43 RLSMKER
+43 MKER

-74 IAALFIPDG
+74 IAAFFIPDG
-83 WIPNETIN
+83 WFPNDTIN
-91 RMVSPMLK
+91 GMVGPMLRF
-99 YLLPILIGYTGG
+99 LLPILIGYTGG

-125 ATLGAIAATDST
+125 ATLGAIAATEST

-182 ILAILSIF
+182 ILAILSIY
-190 VIGPV
+190 VIAPV
-195 CVFLTGILEMG
+195 CVTLTDWLGAG
-206 VRFLV
+206 VQFLV
-211 DHSLLPLTAVL
+211 DRSLLPLTAVL

-242 IGTAEALEAGKSI
+242 IGTEQAMEMGKSI

-286 AAAFIQFVGGIHEI
+286 AAAVIQFVGGIHEI

-326 SALGGGLVAAA
+326 SALGGGLAAAA

-347 MTPKGGYFANI
+347 MTPRGGYLANI
-358 AGIGIACVV
+358 AGIGIAAVV
-367 SFVVSVFLLK
+367 SFFISVFLLK
-377 VFGKDASLEEAQAQV
+377 FFGKDASLEEAQAQV

-402 AIPAASG
+402 AVPAASAG
-409 ASVSAKDVK
+409 ASVSAKDVR

-458 EIPSDCQIV
+458 EIPGDCQIV
-467 VTHHELSGRAAERAP
+467 VTHHELSGRAAQRAP

-492 MGAPEYDVL
+492 MGAPEYNTL
-501 VKELLEARK
+501 VQELLDARK
-510 GGSSAPAAPAAEEK
+510 GGSAPAPAAVEEAPAAAEH
-524 PAASGEILLEKKNII
+524 PILLEKKNIV

-547 EEAIRACGRLM
+547 EEAIKAVGKRM

-564 DESYIQGMLDREKS
+564 EESYIQGMLDREAS

-590 HGTDASRAAIK
+590 HGTEESRKAIK
-601 KTGLVVMTY
+601 KTGLIVMTY
-610 PEGIA
+610 PEGIQ
-615 WGDDTVRLVVG
+615 WGDELVRLVVG
-626 IASKGE
+626 IASTGE

-646 TEEDTDALVDNAT
+646 TEEDTDKLVDDAT
-659 ADQLYKLLNGLE
+659 VDQLYKLLNGLE

>member
-1 VAAFFPAA
+1 
-9 VPEVRALLPALGFL
+9 
-23 ISTFSVGGPRSLT
+23 
-36 KRIEGKE
+36 
-43 RLSMKER
+43 
-50 VQKFGRFLSGMVMPN
+50 MPN

-83 WIPNETIN
+83 WLGKWGPAATIN
-91 RMVSPMLK
+91 TMVGPMLQ

-111 KAVGGQKGAVTGAL
+111 RAIGGQKGAVTGAL
-125 ATLGAIAATDST
+125 ATLGAIAATSST

-149 GWCIKKFDKA
+149 GWCIKKFDEK
-159 MEGHIPAGFEMV
+159 MEGRIPAGFEMV
-171 VNNFSVGIIGA
+171 VNNFSVGIIGG
-182 ILAILSIF
+182 ILAVLSIF
-190 VIGPV
+190 AIGPA
-195 CVFLTGILEMG
+195 CVKITDMLGAG
-206 VRFLV
+206 VGFLV
-211 DHSLLPLTAVL
+211 DHGLLPLTAVL

-242 IGTAEALEAGKSI
+242 IGTEQAAELGKSI

-286 AAAFIQFVGGIHEI
+286 AAAVIQFVGGIHEI

-316 IGNIVGIFTL
+316 VGNIAGIFTL
-326 SALGGGLVAAA
+326 SILGGGLVAAA
-337 SPGSIIAEML
+337 SPGSIIAELL

-358 AGIGIACVV
+358 AGIAVAGAV
-367 SFVVSVFLLK
+367 SFAISVFLLK
-377 VFGKDASLEEAQAQV
+377 FFGKDASLAEAQAQV

-402 AIPAASG
+402 A
-409 ASVSAKDVK
+409 VSAAAPTGANVDIKSVK

-432 MGATMVRNKLK
+432 MGATMLRNKLK
-443 DAGITDIEVIHYPVG
+443 DAGITDIEVIHHPVS

-467 VTHHELSGRAAERAP
+467 VTHHELAHRAVASNP
-482 QARIIPIKNF
+482 SARVIPIQNF
-492 MGAPEYDVL
+492 MGAPEYATL
-501 VKELLEARK
+501 VEELASARS
-510 GGSSAPAAPAAEEK
+510 GRAAPAAPAA
-524 PAASGEILLEKKNII
+524 ILLEKKNIV
-539 LNCKPVSP
+539 LGCKSVTP
-547 EEAIRACGRLM
+547 EEAITACGRLM
-558 VESGYV
+558 VDSGYCAEGYV
-564 DESYIQGMLDREKS
+564 QGMIERNAG
-578 FSVAIG
+578 FPVAIG

-590 HGTDASRAAIK
+590 HGTNESRQFIQ

-610 PEGIA
+610 PEGIV
-615 WGDDTVRLVVG
+615 WGEDEELVRLVIG
-626 IASKGE
+626 IASQGE
-632 DHLGILGKIVEVAE
+632 EHLDILNRIVEVCE

-659 ADQLYKLLNGLE
+659 VEDLYKKLNGLS

>member
-1 VAAFFPAA
+1 
-9 VPEVRALLPALGFL
+9 
-23 ISTFSVGGPRSLT
+23 
-36 KRIEGKE
+36 
-43 RLSMKER
+43 MKER

-74 IAALFIPDG
+74 IAAFFIPDG
-83 WIPNETIN
+83 WFPNDTIN
-91 RMVSPMLK
+91 GMVGPMLRF
-99 YLLPILIGYTGG
+99 LLPILIGYTGG

-125 ATLGAIAATDST
+125 ATLGAIAATEST

-182 ILAILSIF
+182 ILAILSIY
-190 VIGPV
+190 VIAPV
-195 CVFLTGILEMG
+195 CVTLTTWLGAG
-206 VRFLV
+206 VQFLV
-211 DHSLLPLTAVL
+211 DRSLLPLTAVL

-242 IGTAEALEAGKSI
+242 IGTDQAMEMGKSI

-286 AAAFIQFVGGIHEI
+286 AAAVIQFVGGIHEI

-316 IGNIVGIFTL
+316 IGNVVGIFTL
-326 SALGGGLVAAA
+326 SALGGGLAAAA

-347 MTPKGGYFANI
+347 MTPRGGYLANI
-358 AGIGIACVV
+358 AGIGIAAVV
-367 SFVVSVFLLK
+367 SFFISVFLLK
-377 VFGKDASLEEAQAQV
+377 FFGKDASLEEAQAQV

-402 AIPAASG
+402 AIPAASAG
-409 ASVSAKDVK
+409 ASVSAKDVR

-443 DAGITDIEVIHYPVG
+443 DAGITDIEVIHHPVS
-458 EIPSDCQIV
+458 EIPGDCQIV

-492 MGAPEYDVL
+492 MGAPEYDTL
-501 VKELLEARK
+501 VQELLDARK
-510 GGSSAPAAPAAEEK
+510 GGSAPAPAAVEEAPAAAEH
-524 PAASGEILLEKKNII
+524 PILLEKKNIV

-547 EEAIRACGRLM
+547 EEAIKAVGKRM

-564 DESYIQGMLDREKS
+564 EESYIQGMLDREAS

-590 HGTDASRAAIK
+590 HGTEESRKAIK
-601 KTGLVVMTY
+601 KTGLIVMTY
-610 PEGIA
+610 PEGIQ
-615 WGDDTVRLVVG
+615 WGDELVRLVVG
-626 IASKGE
+626 IASTGE

-646 TEEDTDALVDNAT
+646 TEEDTDKLVDDAT
-659 ADQLYKLLNGLE
+659 VDQLYKLLNGLE

>member
-1 VAAFFPAA
+1 
-9 VPEVRALLPALGFL
+9 
-23 ISTFSVGGPRSLT
+23 
-36 KRIEGKE
+36 
-43 RLSMKER
+43 MKER

-74 IAALFIPDG
+74 IAAFFIPDG
-83 WIPNETIN
+83 WFPNDTIN
-91 RMVSPMLK
+91 GMVGPMLRF
-99 YLLPILIGYTGG
+99 LLPILIGYTGG

-125 ATLGAIAATDST
+125 ATLGAIAATEST

-182 ILAILSIF
+182 ILAILSIY
-190 VIGPV
+190 VIAPV
-195 CVFLTGILEMG
+195 CVTLTDWLGAG
-206 VRFLV
+206 VQFLV
-211 DHSLLPLTAVL
+211 DRSLLPLTAVL

-242 IGTAEALEAGKSI
+242 IGTDQAMEMGKSI

-286 AAAFIQFVGGIHEI
+286 AAAVIQFVGGIHEI

-316 IGNIVGIFTL
+316 IGNVVGIFTL
-326 SALGGGLVAAA
+326 SALGGGLAAAA

-347 MTPKGGYFANI
+347 MTPRGGYLANI
-358 AGIGIACVV
+358 AGIGIAAVV
-367 SFVVSVFLLK
+367 SFFISVFLLK
-377 VFGKDASLEEAQAQV
+377 FFGKDASLEEAQAQV

-402 AIPAASG
+402 AIPAASAG
-409 ASVSAKDVK
+409 ASVSAKDVR

-443 DAGITDIEVIHYPVG
+443 DAGITDIEVIHFPVG
-458 EIPSDCQIV
+458 EIPGDCQIV
-467 VTHHELSGRAAERAP
+467 VTHHELSGRAAQRAP

-492 MGAPEYDVL
+492 MGAPEYNTL
-501 VKELLEARK
+501 VQELLDARK
-510 GGSSAPAAPAAEEK
+510 GGSAPAPAAVEEAPAAAEH
-524 PAASGEILLEKKNII
+524 PILLEKKNIV

-547 EEAIRACGRLM
+547 EEAIKAVGKRM

-564 DESYIQGMLDREKS
+564 EESYIQGMLDREAS

-590 HGTDASRAAIK
+590 HGTEESRKAIK
-601 KTGLVVMTY
+601 KTGLIVMTY
-610 PEGIA
+610 PEGIQ
-615 WGDDTVRLVVG
+615 WGDELVRLVVG
-626 IASKGE
+626 IASTGE

-646 TEEDTDALVDNAT
+646 TEEDTDKLVDDAT
-659 ADQLYKLLNGLE
+659 VDQLYKLLNGLE

>member
-1 VAAFFPAA
+1 
-9 VPEVRALLPALGFL
+9 
-23 ISTFSVGGPRSLT
+23 
-36 KRIEGKE
+36 
-43 RLSMKER
+43 MKER

-74 IAALFIPDG
+74 IAAFFIPDG
-83 WIPNETIN
+83 WFPNDTIN
-91 RMVSPMLK
+91 GMVGPMLRF
-99 YLLPILIGYTGG
+99 LLPILIGYTGG

-125 ATLGAIAATDST
+125 ATLGAIAATEST

-182 ILAILSIF
+182 ILAILSIY
-190 VIGPV
+190 VIAPV
-195 CVFLTGILEMG
+195 CVTLTDWLGAG
-206 VRFLV
+206 VEFLV
-211 DHSLLPLTAVL
+211 ERSLLPLTAIL

-242 IGTAEALEAGKSI
+242 IGTEQAMEMGKSI

-286 AAAFIQFVGGIHEI
+286 AAAVIQFVGGIHEI

-316 IGNIVGIFTL
+316 IGNVVGIFTL
-326 SALGGGLVAAA
+326 SALGGGLAAAA

-347 MTPKGGYFANI
+347 MTPKGGYLANI
-358 AGIGIACVV
+358 AGIGIAAVV
-367 SFVVSVFLLK
+367 SFLISVFLLK
-377 VFGKDASLEEAQAQV
+377 FFGKDASLEEAQTQV

-402 AIPAASG
+402 AAPAVSSG
-409 ASVSAKDVK
+409 ASVSAQDVK

-443 DAGITDIEVIHYPVG
+443 DAGITDIEVIHFPVG
-458 EIPSDCQIV
+458 EIPGDCQIV
-467 VTHHELSGRAAERAP
+467 VTHHELSGRAAQRAP

-492 MGAPEYDVL
+492 MGAPEYNTL
-501 VKELLEARK
+501 VQELLDARK
-510 GGSSAPAAPAAEEK
+510 AGSAPAPAAPAAAEEA
-524 PAASGEILLEKKNII
+524 PAAAEQPILLEKKNIV

-547 EEAIRACGRLM
+547 EEAIKAVGKRM

-564 DESYIQGMLDREKS
+564 EEAYIQGMLDREAS

-590 HGTDASRAAIK
+590 HGTEESRKAIK
-601 KTGLVVMTY
+601 KTGLIVMTY
-610 PEGIA
+610 PEGIE
-615 WGDDTVRLVVG
+615 WGDETVRLVVG
-626 IASKGE
+626 IASTGE

-646 TEEDTDALVDNAT
+646 TEEDTDALVDNASV
-659 ADQLYKLLNGLE
+659 DQLYKLLNGLE

>member
-1 VAAFFPAA
+1 
-9 VPEVRALLPALGFL
+9 
-23 ISTFSVGGPRSLT
+23 
-36 KRIEGKE
+36 
-43 RLSMKER
+43 MKEQ

-65 IGAFIAWGL
+65 IGAFIAWGF
-74 IAALFIPDG
+74 IAAFFIPAG
-83 WIPNETIN
+83 WFPNETIN
-91 RMVSPMLK
+91 GMVGPMLQF
-99 YLLPILIGYTGG
+99 LLPILIGYTGG

-125 ATLGAIAATDST
+125 ATLGAIASTEST

-149 GWCIKKFDKA
+149 GWCIKKFDEK

-182 ILAILSIF
+182 VLAILSIYI
-190 VIGPV
+190 IGPV
-195 CVFLTGILEMG
+195 CVVLTNLLGSG
-206 VRFLV
+206 VGWLV

-242 IGTAEALEAGKSI
+242 IGTQQVEALQAAGQVGKSI

-286 AAAFIQFVGGIHEI
+286 AAAVIQFVGGIHEI

-316 IGNIVGIFTL
+316 LGNVAGIFTL
-326 SALGGGLVAAA
+326 SLLGGGLVAAA

-358 AGIGIACVV
+358 AGIAVAGVV
-367 SFVVSVFLLK
+367 SFALSAFLLK
-377 VFGKDASLEEAQAQV
+377 LFGKDADLAEAQAQV

-402 AIPAASG
+402 AAPAAPTG
-409 ASVSAKDVK
+409 AKVDINSVK

-432 MGATMVRNKLK
+432 MGATMLRNKLK
-443 DAGITDIEVIHYPVG
+443 DAGITDIEVIHHPVS

-467 VTHHELSGRAAERAP
+467 VTHHELAHRAVASNP
-482 QARIIPIKNF
+482 NARVIPIQNF
-492 MGAPEYDVL
+492 MGAPEYAAL
-501 VKELLEARK
+501 VEELSAAR
-510 GGSSAPAAPAAEEK
+510 GGKSAPAAAPKAA
-524 PAASGEILLEKKNII
+524 AAPTAPGAILLEKKNIV
-539 LNCKPVSP
+539 LNCKSVTP
-547 EEAIRACGRLM
+547 EEAIKACGKLM
-558 VESGYV
+558 MDSGYATEGYV
-564 DESYIQGMLDREKS
+564 QGMLERNAG
-578 FSVAIG
+578 FPVAIG

-590 HGTDASRAAIK
+590 HGTNESRQFIQ
-601 KTGLVVMTY
+601 KTGLIVMTY
-610 PEGIA
+610 PDGIV
-615 WGDDTVRLVVG
+615 WGEDKELVRLVVG

-632 DHLGILGKIVEVAE
+632 EHMDILDRIVQVCE
-646 TEEDTDALVDNAT
+646 TEADTDALVDNAT
-659 ADQLYKLLNGLE
+659 VEELYKKLNGLA

>member
-1 VAAFFPAA
+1 
-9 VPEVRALLPALGFL
+9 
-23 ISTFSVGGPRSLT
+23 
-36 KRIEGKE
+36 
-43 RLSMKER
+43 MKER

-83 WIPNETIN
+83 WLGWWGPAATIN
-91 RMVSPMLK
+91 SMVGPMLS

-125 ATLGAIAATDST
+125 ATLGAIASTSST

-149 GWCIKKFDKA
+149 GWCIKKFDQK
-159 MEGHIPAGFEMV
+159 MEGHVPAGFEMV
-171 VNNFSVGIIGA
+171 VNNFSVGIIGGV
-182 ILAILSIF
+182 LAVLSIF
-190 VIGPV
+190 VIGPA
-195 CVFLTGILEMG
+195 CVKITDVLGAG
-206 VRFLV
+206 VGFLV

-242 IGTAEALEAGKSI
+242 IGTEQAAELGKSI

-286 AAAFIQFVGGIHEI
+286 AAAVIQFVGGIHEI

-316 IGNIVGIFTL
+316 IGNMAGIFTL
-326 SALGGGLVAAA
+326 SILGGGLAAAA
-337 SPGSIIAEML
+337 SPGSIIAELL

-358 AGIGIACVV
+358 VGIAVAAAV
-367 SFVVSVFLLK
+367 SFAISVFLLK
-377 VFGKDASLEEAQAQV
+377 FFGKDASLAEAQAQV

-402 AIPAASG
+402 T
-409 ASVSAKDVK
+409 VSAEAPTGANVDIKSVK

-432 MGATMVRNKLK
+432 MGATMLRNKLK
-443 DAGITDIEVIHYPVG
+443 DAGITDIEVIHHPVS

-467 VTHHELSGRAAERAP
+467 VTHHELAHRAVASNPRA
-482 QARIIPIKNF
+482 RVIPIQNF
-492 MGAPEYDVL
+492 MGAPEYAAL
-501 VKELLEARK
+501 VEELASARSGK
-510 GGSSAPAAPAAEEK
+510 AAPAPAAAPQAEETPAAPAA
-524 PAASGEILLEKKNII
+524 ILLEKKNIV
-539 LNCKPVSP
+539 LGCKSVTP
-547 EEAIRACGRLM
+547 EEAITACGRLM
-558 VESGYV
+558 VDSGYCAEGYV
-564 DESYIQGMLDREKS
+564 QGMIERNAG
-578 FSVAIG
+578 FPVAIG

-590 HGTDASRAAIK
+590 HGTNESRQFIQ

-610 PEGIA
+610 PEGIV
-615 WGDDTVRLVVG
+615 WGEDEELVRLVIG
-626 IASKGE
+626 IASQGE
-632 DHLGILGKIVEVAE
+632 EHLDILNRIVEVCE

-659 ADQLYKLLNGLE
+659 VEDLYKKLNGLS